1 MSYQNILTERVDK
14 IALITLNRPE
24 KLNALRQSRL
34 AEFSE
39 AIEQVAADPTRISR
53 HGPS

>member
-1 MSYQNILTERVDK
+1 MTSIMLEKQER
-14 IALITLNRPE
+14 IGPLTLNRPE